1 MHVLVLAHDQRWLSI
16 RLQLHGA
23 AGRRDDLGIG
33 GDTHAFMEHRQIA
46 IRTTHPS
53 LASEFGNENGLSC
66 HEGLP
71 IQSE

>member
-1 MHVLVLAHDQRWLSI
+1 MHVLVLAHHQRWLAV

-23 AGRRDDLGIG
+23 AGGRHYLGVS
-33 GDTHAFMEHRQIA
+33 GDAHAFTELRQIA

-71 IQSE
+71 IQSD